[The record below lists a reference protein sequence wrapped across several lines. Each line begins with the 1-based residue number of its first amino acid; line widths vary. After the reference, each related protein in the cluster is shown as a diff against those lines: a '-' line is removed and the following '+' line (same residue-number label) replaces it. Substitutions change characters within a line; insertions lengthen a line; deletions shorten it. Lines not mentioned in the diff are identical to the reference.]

1 MKAYELNSNRELRS
15 NLRIDTAIV
24 PALDTGNIVIDQ
36 NDLLQNL
43 AGPILLGTIL
53 SSVEPSSSLGKQ
65 PGMELLLPRSPILS
79 RSAASSREVAIPPNY
94 PTKQ

>member
-43 AGPILLGTIL
+43 AGHDSIIGRAVVVVRETAWDGT
-53 SSVEPSSSLGKQ
+53 
-65 PGMELLLPRSPILS
+65 
-79 RSAASSREVAIPPNY
+79 SAP
-94 PTKQ
+94 